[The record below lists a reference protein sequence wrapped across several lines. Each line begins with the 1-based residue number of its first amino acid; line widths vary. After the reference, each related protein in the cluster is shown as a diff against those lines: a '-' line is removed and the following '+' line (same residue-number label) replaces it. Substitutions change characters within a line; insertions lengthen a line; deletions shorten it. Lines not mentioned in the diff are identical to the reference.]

1 LLSIP
6 SINKSIKTRF
16 FSLPRNLQESAQLAL
31 AGQKLPDGIV
41 EKALITHF
49 ELLNL
54 VPTFIKPIK
63 QTRNYFHEHKY
74 DTGGDPTVAS
84 GGTKWR
90 RVGLVSGKNVH
101 LDTIVWPGGDIVV
114 SGLSARSRT
123 IFRVVT
129 ALSPPFVM
137 ESDLDEDGQCLRG
150 LPCHR
155 LTMSG
160 KQNLTLMFNAIE
172 TRDRLEEDALDHGNQ
187 VPQTDNPDDDDGKP
201 GYR

>member
-1 LLSIP
+1 LFVVVVFL
-6 SINKSIKTRF
+6 
-16 FSLPRNLQESAQLAL
+16 RNLQESAQLAL
-31 AGQKLPDGIV
+31 AGQKLPEGIV

-63 QTRNYFHEHKY
+63 QTRNYFHEHKFES
-74 DTGGDPTVAS
+74 GAGDSMAA

-90 RVGLVSGKNVH
+90 RVGLVSGKSVH

-155 LTMSG
+155 LATSG
-160 KQNLTLMFNAIE
+160 KHNLTLMFNAIE

-187 VPQTDNPDDDDGKP
+187 VPQADEQEEEDKP

>member
-1 LLSIP
+1 
-6 SINKSIKTRF
+6 
-16 FSLPRNLQESAQLAL
+16 
-31 AGQKLPDGIV
+31 V

-63 QTRNYFHEHKY
+63 QNRNFFHENKF
-74 DTGGDPTVAS
+74 DGSVTDSSATGA
-84 GGTKWR
+84 TKWR

-123 IFRVVT
+123 IFRIVT

-150 LPCHR
+150 LSCHR
-155 LTMSG
+155 LSTSG
-160 KQNLTLMFNAIE
+160 KHNLTLMFNAIE
-172 TRDRLEEDALDHGNQ
+172 TRDRLEEDAIEHHAQ
-187 VPQTDNPDDDDGKP
+187 APPDEEEEKIP
-201 GYR
+201 YR